1 MSVRLWTS
9 NAWREQ
15 ATGWIDRRLADAGS
29 IRSGEVEQTRVRPWA
44 TVLRAPTT
52 DGDVWMKA
60 GGTGT
65 AFEAGLYELLAREAP
80 EHVLVPLA
88 VDAPRGWMLLPDG
101 GAPAGELRAGALAQ
115 YARLQ
120 RTLEPHVSALPAL
133 GVPDMRPQVMPE
145 RFEEALEAARA
156 SAPSAPPPGA
166 PSPSA
171 ASPAGALA
179 AVEALRDDVARW
191 CERLAESPVPASL
204 DHNDLHQH
212 NVLGDGPYRF
222 YDWGDAVVAHA
233 FAVMLVP
240 AKVLSGAA
248 LGAGRAAYLAEFA
261 DVAPPER
268 LAEDLELALRVAR
281 IARVLTWERA
291 LRSAREQDEP
301 IDPVFANA
309 PFEELTALN

>member
-15 ATGWIDRRLADAGS
+15 ATGWIDRRLTEAGS
-29 IRSGEVEQTRVRPWA
+29 IRIGVVEQTRVRPWA

-60 GGTGT
+60 GGTAT

-101 GAPAGELRAGALAQ
+101 GAPAGELGAGALAQ
-115 YARLQ
+115 YARLE
-120 RTLEPHVSALPAL
+120 RTLEPHVSELPAL
-133 GVPDMRPQVMPE
+133 GVPDMRPEVMPE

-204 DHNDLHQH
+204 DHNDLHHH

-248 LGAGRAAYLAEFA
+248 LEAGRAAYLAEFA

-301 IDPVFANA
+301 IDPFFANA
-309 PFEELTALN
+309 PFDELTALI